1 MDLIISPHVDDEVLG
16 CGGILNE
23 KHIILHCG
31 LSEGFRH
38 GDTIFSKDFRLQEF
52 EEVKKS
58 VGCQT
63 ILLDHPVNN
72 YSRNK
77 LINDFERTINK
88 IQPDR
93 VYIPNPSYNQDH
105 KEVYDAALIALR
117 PHDINFFVKK
127 ILTYEQPQDFWLSGR
142 PQFNPN
148 YFIPI
153 DIAKKI
159 SLYEKMNSQLR
170 GHRSVKH
177 VKTIAELGGMQSNN
191 KYAEAFEILRWLE

>member
-105 KEVYDAALIALR
+105 KEVYDLVHSKRKSSLFDDCPEEIMKDLGEV
-117 PHDINFFVKK
+117 F
-127 ILTYEQPQDFWLSGR
+127 DF
-142 PQFNPN
+142 
-148 YFIPI
+148 
-153 DIAKKI
+153 
-159 SLYEKMNSQLR
+159 
-170 GHRSVKH
+170 
-177 VKTIAELGGMQSNN
+177 
-191 KYAEAFEILRWLE
+191 